1 MGKLCAIYMSF
12 IFFFFFFFIIFTT
25 IFPQHVLGN
34 ESKSPLAPA
43 LYVMG
48 DSLFDSGNNNLLP
61 TLAKANYMPYGHNF
75 ARGCSGRF
83 TNGRT
88 VVDFIGTQ
96 N

>member
-1 MGKLCAIYMSF
+1 MSF
-12 IFFFFFFFIIFTT
+12 QIFFLIIIFST
-25 IFPQHVLGN
+25 IFSQHVLAN

-61 TLAKANYMPYGHNF
+61 TLAKANFMPYGHNF
-75 ARGCSGRF
+75 VRGSTGRF

-88 VVDFIGTQ
+88 VVDFIGMQ